1 MSVAYGQAC
10 NGTGCGVYFMGLPV
24 FLKSSNKEKSDKII
38 STLGSPEEFCNWL
51 DKHLSDKSKIQQV
64 TRFLKDWVLYENGWL
79 VVNYNDI
86 LFKFKCEIGDCAMYP
101 PKELS
106 YLK

>member
-10 NGTGCGVYFMGLPV
+10 NGTGRGVYFMGLPV
-24 FLKSSNKEKSDKII
+24 FLKSPNKII
-38 STLGSPEEFCNWL
+38 STLGSPKEFCNWL

-79 VVNYNDI
+79 VVNCNDI